1 MPRTTLYQ
9 TRGAKT
15 DFRRIRKMAEPLVR
29 PATASDMLAAAAIY
43 AHHVRHGT
51 ATFEIEPPHGT
62 EMDRRR
68 CEIQAQG
75 LPYLVIER
83 DDLVVGYAYA
93 GPYRTRPAYRFTLE
107 DSVYIHP
114 DFVSR
119 GHGQL
124 LLGRLIEIC
133 TAKRSR
139 QMIAVIGDSANLAS
153 IRLHAKF
160 GFREVGVLEGVGRKF
175 GRWIDTV
182 IMQRALYRDERL
194 HQIRQILELNGSTT
208 ATLQQI
214 ADLLRQN
221 LGFRW
226 LGLYKVAQNAGEV
239 RNLVFSGPAAPA
251 HPVFSIHNGITGI
264 AIRERRTVNIGDV
277 NANPHYLTA
286 FGSTRSEII
295 VPVYGKGHDAVVGT
309 IDAESENLDAFSEE
323 DAIFL
328 EDCAEEI
335 SALWS
340 CL

>member
-1 MPRTTLYQ
+1 
-9 TRGAKT
+9 
-15 DFRRIRKMAEPLVR
+15 MAEPLVR
-29 PATASDMLAAAAIY
+29 PATASDMSAIAAIY

-51 ATFEIEPPHGT
+51 ATFEIEPPSGA

-68 CEIQAQG
+68 CEIQAQD
-75 LPYLVIER
+75 LPYLVIES
-83 DDLVVGYAYA
+83 DGLVVGYAYA

-114 DFVSR
+114 EFVSL

-133 TAKRSR
+133 TAKCSR

-160 GFREVGVLEGVGRKF
+160 GFREAGVLEGVGRKF

-182 IMQRALYRDERL
+182 IMQRALYRNERL
-194 HQIRQILELNGSTT
+194 DQIRQVLSFNGSTA
-208 ATLQQI
+208 ATLQHI
-214 ADLLRQN
+214 ADFLRQSC
-221 LGFRW
+221 GYRW
-226 LGLYKVAQNAGEV
+226 VGLYKVDQPAGEV
-239 RNLVFSGPAAPA
+239 WNIVFSGPTPPA

-309 IDAESENLDAFSEE
+309 IDVESENLDAFSEE

-335 SALWS
+335 SPVWARL
-340 CL
+340 